1 MQQEEISKPYH
12 DFTDT
17 HPESGANERLISL
30 YKRLFELG
38 LKADSTV
45 LELGCGAGN
54 FTKLLAKRVKRGI
67 IEVADLNE
75 KSIEAAKKQLAEKT
89 NILFTAADAVKYI
102 PQNKN
107 FNFVTLLDVIEHI
120 PLSLH
125 GNLFRQISAYTD
137 ENSLV
142 CINIPNPEYIEYAR
156 EHEPKKLQ
164 TIDQSVQ
171 LLPLL
176 QHLEGVGF
184 EMIFFEKY
192 SIWVREDYHFMVFRK
207 RCPFAVRKLKDE
219 RKFSEKVIN
228 KIERNIDKLRYS

>member
-1 MQQEEISKPYH
+1 M
-12 DFTDT
+12 
-17 HPESGANERLISL
+17 
-30 YKRLFELG
+30 
-38 LKADSTV
+38 
-45 LELGCGAGN
+45 
-54 FTKLLAKRVKRGI
+54 
-67 IEVADLNE
+67 
-75 KSIEAAKKQLAEKT
+75 
-89 NILFTAADAVKYI
+89 
-102 PQNKN
+102 
-107 FNFVTLLDVIEHI
+107 
-120 PLSLH
+120 
-125 GNLFRQISAYTD
+125 
-137 ENSLV
+137 
-142 CINIPNPEYIEYAR
+142 
-156 EHEPKKLQ
+156 KLQ